1 MRARR
6 CYLRPR
12 PPFAPDHPLLPWV
25 VAGNVVREVML
36 ALGLAVF
43 PHRRWAD
50 WLDRRA
56 EGLYRVNRRFRALM
70 DGPHDRAYC
79 HAFMRN
85 WLYVAL
91 HRSRYRYARLLPPV
105 MHGGESPLRHPI
117 SAHLLHRLPPACR
130 RRLRQ

>member
-1 MRARR
+1 MAET
-6 CYLRPR
+6 
-12 PPFAPDHPLLPWV
+12 
-25 VAGNVVREVML
+25 VVREVKS
-36 ALGLAVF
+36 ALGLGVF

-70 DGPHDRAYC
+70 DGPHDVAYC

-91 HRSRYRYARLLPPV
+91 HRSRYRYARLLPPE
-105 MHGGESPLRHPI
+105 MHRGDSPLAHPLP
-117 SAHLLHRLPPACR
+117 AHLHSRLPETCR
-130 RRLRQ
+130 RRLRR